1 MNKYNWSW
9 VPDGLSTSTSELEH
23 LKFHDIHID
32 SCCLLKIKSIKFNFE
47 HIENIEKSNTI

>member
-32 SCCLLKIKSIKFNFE
+32 SSCLLKIKSIKFNFE